1 MTYTGVYT
9 LLAFTGL
16 ACVLFI
22 ALCSNACWRFAK
34 PVVRAFL
41 STLGKFVDCVLAS
54 IWTNV
59 ESILT
64 ALTHLPISWYIM
76 SALTV
81 PGACNLIAQPLAVVY
96 LAAYC
101 ATGLYICASVPK
113 KAPPLLPLAA
123 KTVAVGAKA
132 HFLSELRIARASQ
145 N

>member
-1 MTYTGVYT
+1 MDSVHRMTYE
-9 LLAFTGL
+9 LLALAGL
-16 ACVLFI
+16 ACVLLI
-22 ALCSNACWRFAK
+22 ALCWRFAQ
-34 PVVRAFL
+34 PVAWAFL
-41 STLGKFVDCVLAS
+41 TTLGKFAGCVLAS

-59 ESILT
+59 EDILT
-64 ALTHLPISWYIM
+64 ALTRLPTSWYIM

-81 PGACNLIAQPLAVVY
+81 PGACNLIAQPLAVLY

-113 KAPPLLPLAA
+113 KTPPPLLPLKAA
-123 KTVAVGAKA
+123 AVGAKA